1 MNQSSKQSF
10 KFTAKPNGIN
20 VTDTEVH
27 MIKKPSNKNNL
38 PNKFNNSNAVENS
51 TGNKQNHDFTKSEN
65 AHQDVQSNLQTF
77 KNKNG
82 ANYTITNLPKHKL
95 NNQNLNFSS
104 VNTND
109 KKLNNSRL
117 NIKPSNVTKLYQN
130 TDLSRASTENTALK
144 SNKANNKIAEFSNK
158 ENDSN
163 GRNHVN
169 PKNLKINKSVTKNAS
184 SIKAYNENNN
194 QVKKQ
199 QKLINEH
206 EQEDFENEGFDSENE
221 DNENFSNSD
230 QQRIK
235 NRNLANEKE
244 IDYEDDELSLVEE
257 ISCNRTQL
265 DEEEDDDEI
274 ANKQLNDEV
283 DEDEEESNR
292 DYDRDDEENNG
303 N

>member
-1 MNQSSKQSF
+1 M
-10 KFTAKPNGIN
+10 
-20 VTDTEVH
+20 TDTEVH

-38 PNKFNNSNAVENS
+38 NKFNNSNAVDNS
-51 TGNKQNHDFTKSEN
+51 TGNKQNHDLT
-65 AHQDVQSNLQTF
+65 HQDVQSNLQTF

-109 KKLNNSRL
+109 KKLNNSRI
-117 NIKPSNVTKLYQN
+117 NMKPSNVTKLYQD

-144 SNKANNKIAEFSNK
+144 SNKSNNKIAEFSNK

-199 QKLINEH
+199 QKFINEH
-206 EQEDFENEGFDSENE
+206 EQDDFENEGFDSENE

-235 NRNLANEKE
+235 NRKITNEYKE
-244 IDYEDDELSLVEE
+244 KLIDYEDDELSLVEE

-265 DEEEDDDEI
+265 DEDDEEI
-274 ANKQLNDEV
+274 ANKQLNDEG

-292 DYDRDDEENNG
+292 DYDRDDEDNNG